1 MLKHIQSL
9 FISQKGKI
17 IKNPTDTGKKADFML
32 LQKMER
38 YFTDHHAGLQKRSKI
53 RSSSR
58 RKERQKGQD
67 LDPVDFAD
75 LDVKLPVIKYLKFNI
90 FRGIK

>member
-17 IKNPTDTGKKADFML
+17 IKNPTETGKKADFML
-32 LQKMER
+32 LQKMEKF
-38 YFTDHHAGLQKRSKI
+38 FTDHHADLQKRSKI

-58 RKERQKGQD
+58 QKERQKIQGSD
-67 LDPVDFAD
+67 LVNSADP
-75 LDVKLPVIKYLKFNI
+75 KI
-90 FRGIK
+90 